1 MNLTQYF
8 LAFIAYSVI
17 GWIYES
23 VLYTVQERR
32 LIFSGFL
39 FGPWCPIYGG
49 GAVIMV
55 FCFYGRT
62 DSVPLLF
69 FGGAA
74 FATILEYLTA
84 VAMENIF
91 HKKWWNYSKMR
102 YNFQGRICLLGAM
115 AFGTLCA
122 VLCRVV
128 HPGFVERLST
138 LSEDVQYRMA
148 VTLLFMFLI
157 DYIAT
162 VVKNIVRKRANYAA
176 EDSFEDKLPQLDM
189 AKIYASLG
197 LKKHIDPI
205 KEMIVK
211 RIGR

>member
-1 MNLTQYF
+1 
-8 LAFIAYSVI
+8 
-17 GWIYES
+17 
-23 VLYTVQERR
+23 
-32 LIFSGFL
+32 
-39 FGPWCPIYGG
+39 
-49 GAVIMV
+49 
-55 FCFYGRT
+55 
-62 DSVPLLF
+62 
-69 FGGAA
+69 
-74 FATILEYLTA
+74 
-84 VAMENIF
+84 
-91 HKKWWNYSKMR
+91 
-102 YNFQGRICLLGAM
+102 M

-176 EDSFEDKLPQLDM
+176 EDSYEDKLPQLDM